1 MKKILLSALM
11 LCASVVGM
19 TGGEKVLINP
29 GHGGHDSD
37 DRGITMPLG
46 VPMFWESEGNLTR
59 GLYLRDFMTEM
70 GVAYNITRTQNR
82 SEDDLNLTYI
92 ATLSNNY
99 GGRFI
104 SLHTNGGNA
113 SANYTIAFFRGYTYS
128 PYSQVI
134 SPSQAMGL
142 ALAKEHHN
150 HMITNETYTTP
161 RSQSDYAF
169 WGWNYGVLRTNNRAG
184 YLIEAWFHDYR
195 PETLRLKSDHY
206 NKFLAWQT
214 ARAFQ
219 VSPGGVGTLKGCIIG
234 DVRDLTKGCGYSNYA
249 TRGRDSYLAINNAT
263 VNLYNSSGTKL
274 QTVKTDAYCNG
285 VFAFF
290 GLTTGTY
297 TVEVTGVTGYKTAK
311 ASVSVTTNEAS
322 VKQINLTAGVDSGI
336 SFNPTSTG
344 YGETPVGNVSG
355 KTIAVTG
362 SGLSGSI
369 TVTNSDNT
377 NFWVKETT
385 LPATGGTLNVTYKP
399 QSKGSHSTTI
409 TCKSGDKVATC
420 VVTGTAFNA
429 VPTFTEGWNFSEKN
443 GKKADWMGGVY
454 TNCRN
459 MAFGNGK
466 LYIVDAP
473 NGKIKVVKAQTAELI
488 KELDMTG
495 VADGALKVLD
505 VAFVDG
511 KLVAS
516 NIATKNADTSIATL
530 KVYVWDNDD
539 AAPKCILKTTN
550 IGGMDRVG
558 DAVEI
563 KGNLTNGQIC
573 YLGQQSRSYTTSS
586 GTTTTGNCNSLVT
599 YAITNGTVS
608 TTPVVKDIDGFIIGG
623 SPRLIPFG
631 NDYIAVGQ
639 NYRPSVVTAAG
650 ELTQSLTSTALQ
662 ACQGNDIAVFSYKGD
677 TYAFATEYDPG
688 TAGDANTMLYN
699 GRAALINLSDGWAD
713 AERKAD
719 YPSTGFSSNVRNVT
733 WSSSICVNV
742 NGDKGI
748 EMWVLVHN
756 QGIAYYKHGTVPTYT
771 YDNTDTPVT
780 PEPEPEPEPG
790 ESYSKGLTKIWQNTT
805 KVPGSAAYNGT
816 GPRYAAVS
824 NGNLIV
830 ADNAGKSG
838 SGKILKVDENGY
850 SDYYDP
856 TSAISSN
863 YSLTLGSAIANDDA
877 GNILVNTGFS
887 GASSGSA
894 FMIISA
900 DLSKT
905 YKLDLAAAGIGGY
918 ATGIRTD
925 QIGRIRG
932 NMLSSEGAYFAF
944 VPYSV
949 SSAVV
954 VKVVNGAVDASKS
967 SVITTGFTSN
977 GASDIAQPAYS
988 TVSEMNNSIANAA
1001 NAFMCRT
1008 RGIPGSV
1015 YNGGAKKYTFTAKA
1029 SNGFTVVNA
1038 SVEGFDWFSLGGK
1051 SYFIMPATSDGTVN
1065 TRGSIFNIYD
1075 EDGNV
1080 VATWN
1085 EGQKTGLGA
1094 AAGSFVVVPADE
1106 YSVFIYHFVPATV
1119 AEKLR
1124 FAIQDVTTG
1133 IDSVNSEVEAPAE
1146 YYNLQGVKVA
1156 NPAKGLY
1163 IKKQGDKA
1171 TKVIL

>member
-719 YPSTGFSSNVRNVT
+719 YPSTGFSSNVRNTT

-780 PEPEPEPEPG
+780 PEPEPEQPVNPG
-790 ESYSKGLTKIWQNTT
+790 VTAPTLTKVWEYTSGIPTA
-805 KVPGSAAYNGT
+805 SATLSGTESAYGTGFNGT
-816 GPRYAAVS
+816 VYTVNKNDNTIYAWNKS
-824 NGNLIV
+824 QQKV
-830 ADNAGKSG
+830 AYANNANFTG
-838 SGKILKVDENGY
+838 V
-850 SDYYDP
+850 
-856 TSAISSN
+856 AI
-863 YSLTLGSAIANDDA
+863 TCDDA
-877 GNILVNTGFS
+877 GNLLVNTGIYTSSATAWNIVAASNKAVTPITVTFPSDIAS
-887 GASSGSA
+887 GN
-894 FMIISA
+894 
-900 DLSKT
+900 T
-905 YKLDLAAAGIGGY
+905 YHV
-918 ATGIRTD
+918 
-925 QIGRIRG
+925 GRIVG
-932 NMLSSEGAYFAF
+932 NMLSSEGAYVYLTRAAINK
-944 VPYSV
+944 V
-949 SSAVV
+949 AC
-954 VKVVNGAVDASKS
+954 VKIVNGAIAAVTSSDAINGVDAAKVQNISYAHPSMETVAQINASSKPANCFYFRDRLLKNYF
-967 SVITTGFTSN
+967 TTGATSFAAPS
-977 GASDIAQPAYS
+977 GAYS
-988 TVSEMNNSIANAA
+988 TDGGDVVTLDGKTYAMFPMGTTYGSAFAIVETSSKEVVAEEKNTVANVSSYQSLVFEKVSETKANIYQFYA
-1001 NAFMCRT
+1001 
-1008 RGIPGSV
+1008 
-1015 YNGGAKKYTFTAKA
+1015 GGKVAMYTF
-1029 SNGFTVVNA
+1029 
-1038 SVEGFDWFSLGGK
+1038 E
-1051 SYFIMPATSDGTVN
+1051 
-1065 TRGSIFNIYD
+1065 
-1075 EDGNV
+1075 
-1080 VATWN
+1080 
-1085 EGQKTGLGA
+1085 
-1094 AAGSFVVVPADE
+1094 VPG
-1106 YSVFIYHFVPATV
+1106 
-1119 AEKLR
+1119 
-1124 FAIQDVTTG
+1124 VTTG

>member
-355 KTIAVTG
+355 KTITVTG
-362 SGLSGSI
+362 SGLSSTI

-719 YPSTGFSSNVRNVT
+719 YPSTGFSSNVRNTT

-780 PEPEPEPEPG
+780 PEPEPEQPVNPG
-790 ESYSKGLTKIWQNTT
+790 VTAPTLTKVWEYTSGIPTA
-805 KVPGSAAYNGT
+805 SATLSGTESAYGTGFNGT
-816 GPRYAAVS
+816 VYTVNKNDNTIYAWNKS
-824 NGNLIV
+824 QQKV
-830 ADNAGKSG
+830 AYANNANFTG
-838 SGKILKVDENGY
+838 V
-850 SDYYDP
+850 
-856 TSAISSN
+856 AI
-863 YSLTLGSAIANDDA
+863 TCDDA
-877 GNILVNTGFS
+877 GNLLVNTGIYTSSATAWNIVAASNKAVTPITVTFPSDIAS
-887 GASSGSA
+887 GN
-894 FMIISA
+894 
-900 DLSKT
+900 T
-905 YKLDLAAAGIGGY
+905 YHV
-918 ATGIRTD
+918 
-925 QIGRIRG
+925 GRIVG
-932 NMLSSEGAYFAF
+932 NMLSSEGAYVYLTRAAINK
-944 VPYSV
+944 V
-949 SSAVV
+949 AC
-954 VKVVNGAVDASKS
+954 VKIVNGAIAAVTSSDAINGVDAAKVQNISYAHPSMETVAQINASSKPANCFYFRDRLLKNYF
-967 SVITTGFTSN
+967 TTGATSFAAPS
-977 GASDIAQPAYS
+977 GAYTTDGGDVVTLDGKTYAMFPMGTTYGSAFAIVETSSKEVVAEEKNTVANVSSYQS
-988 TVSEMNNSIANAA
+988 LVFEKVSETKANIYQFYA
-1001 NAFMCRT
+1001 
-1008 RGIPGSV
+1008 
-1015 YNGGAKKYTFTAKA
+1015 GGKVAMYTF
-1029 SNGFTVVNA
+1029 
-1038 SVEGFDWFSLGGK
+1038 E
-1051 SYFIMPATSDGTVN
+1051 
-1065 TRGSIFNIYD
+1065 
-1075 EDGNV
+1075 
-1080 VATWN
+1080 
-1085 EGQKTGLGA
+1085 
-1094 AAGSFVVVPADE
+1094 VPG
-1106 YSVFIYHFVPATV
+1106 
-1119 AEKLR
+1119 
-1124 FAIQDVTTG
+1124 VTTG

>member
-355 KTIAVTG
+355 KTITVTG
-362 SGLSGSI
+362 SGLSSTI

-420 VVTGTAFNA
+420 VVTGTASNA
-429 VPTFTEGWNFSEKN
+429 VPTFTEVWNYSEKN

-713 AERKAD
+713 ATRKAD

-780 PEPEPEPEPG
+780 PEPEPEQPVNPG
-790 ESYSKGLTKIWQNTT
+790 VTAPTLTKVWEYTSGIPTA
-805 KVPGSAAYNGT
+805 SATLSGTESAYGTGFNGT
-816 GPRYAAVS
+816 VYTVNKNDNTIYAWNKS
-824 NGNLIV
+824 QQKV
-830 ADNAGKSG
+830 AYANNANFTG
-838 SGKILKVDENGY
+838 V
-850 SDYYDP
+850 
-856 TSAISSN
+856 AI
-863 YSLTLGSAIANDDA
+863 TCDDA
-877 GNILVNTGFS
+877 GNLLVNTGIYTSLATAWNIVAASNKAVTPITVTFPSDIAS
-887 GASSGSA
+887 GN
-894 FMIISA
+894 
-900 DLSKT
+900 T
-905 YKLDLAAAGIGGY
+905 YHV
-918 ATGIRTD
+918 
-925 QIGRIRG
+925 GRIVG
-932 NMLSSEGAYFAF
+932 NMLSSEGAYVYLTRAAINK
-944 VPYSV
+944 V
-949 SSAVV
+949 AC
-954 VKVVNGAVDASKS
+954 VKIVNGAIAAVTSSDAINGVDAAKVQNISYAHPSMETVAQINASSKPANCFYFRDRLLKNYF
-967 SVITTGFTSN
+967 TTGATSFAAPS
-977 GASDIAQPAYS
+977 GAYS
-988 TVSEMNNSIANAA
+988 TDGGDVVTLDGKTYAMFPMGTTYGSAFAIVETSSKEVVAEEKNTVANVSSYQSLVFEKVSETKANIYQFYA
-1001 NAFMCRT
+1001 
-1008 RGIPGSV
+1008 
-1015 YNGGAKKYTFTAKA
+1015 GGKVAMYTF
-1029 SNGFTVVNA
+1029 
-1038 SVEGFDWFSLGGK
+1038 E
-1051 SYFIMPATSDGTVN
+1051 
-1065 TRGSIFNIYD
+1065 
-1075 EDGNV
+1075 
-1080 VATWN
+1080 
-1085 EGQKTGLGA
+1085 
-1094 AAGSFVVVPADE
+1094 VPG
-1106 YSVFIYHFVPATV
+1106 
-1119 AEKLR
+1119 
-1124 FAIQDVTTG
+1124 VTTG
-1133 IDSVNSEVEAPAE
+1133 IDSLNSEVEAPAE
-1146 YYNLQGVKVA
+1146 YYNLQGVKVT

>member
-1 MKKILLSALM
+1 M

-719 YPSTGFSSNVRNVT
+719 YPSTGFSSNVRNTT

-780 PEPEPEPEPG
+780 PDPEPEQPVNPG
-790 ESYSKGLTKIWQNTT
+790 VTAPTLTKVWEYTSGIPTA
-805 KVPGSAAYNGT
+805 SATLSGTESAYGTGFNGT
-816 GPRYAAVS
+816 VYTVNKNDNTIYAWNKS
-824 NGNLIV
+824 QQKV
-830 ADNAGKSG
+830 AYANNANFTG
-838 SGKILKVDENGY
+838 V
-850 SDYYDP
+850 
-856 TSAISSN
+856 AI
-863 YSLTLGSAIANDDA
+863 TCDDA
-877 GNILVNTGFS
+877 GNLLVNTGIYTSSATAWNIVAASNKAVTPITVTFPSDIAS
-887 GASSGSA
+887 GN
-894 FMIISA
+894 
-900 DLSKT
+900 T
-905 YKLDLAAAGIGGY
+905 YHV
-918 ATGIRTD
+918 
-925 QIGRIRG
+925 GRIVG
-932 NMLSSEGAYFAF
+932 NMLSSEGAYVYLTRAAINK
-944 VPYSV
+944 V
-949 SSAVV
+949 AC
-954 VKVVNGAVDASKS
+954 VKIVNGAIAAVTSSDAINGVDAAKVQNISYAHPSMETVAQINASSKPANCFYFRDRLLKNYF
-967 SVITTGFTSN
+967 TTGATSFAAPS
-977 GASDIAQPAYS
+977 GAYTTDGGDVVTLDGKTYAMFPMGTTYGSAFAIVETSSKEVVAEEKNTVANVSSYQS
-988 TVSEMNNSIANAA
+988 LVFEKVSETKANIYQFYA
-1001 NAFMCRT
+1001 
-1008 RGIPGSV
+1008 
-1015 YNGGAKKYTFTAKA
+1015 GGKVAMYTF
-1029 SNGFTVVNA
+1029 
-1038 SVEGFDWFSLGGK
+1038 E
-1051 SYFIMPATSDGTVN
+1051 
-1065 TRGSIFNIYD
+1065 
-1075 EDGNV
+1075 
-1080 VATWN
+1080 
-1085 EGQKTGLGA
+1085 
-1094 AAGSFVVVPADE
+1094 VPG
-1106 YSVFIYHFVPATV
+1106 
-1119 AEKLR
+1119 
-1124 FAIQDVTTG
+1124 VTTG